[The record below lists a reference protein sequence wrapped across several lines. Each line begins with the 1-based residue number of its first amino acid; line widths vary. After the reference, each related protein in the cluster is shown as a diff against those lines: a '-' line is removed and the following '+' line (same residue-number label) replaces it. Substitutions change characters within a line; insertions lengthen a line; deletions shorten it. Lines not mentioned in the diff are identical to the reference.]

1 MSEEAKEYDALL
13 IDTSIYDANGL
24 RLEKGLLG
32 KLHLFEKSPIELL
45 MPDVIKNE
53 VQSHLEKMIKV
64 SRSAL
69 EKSLNDAG
77 DHLFLMGAH

>member
-32 KLHLFEKSPIELL
+32 KFAPVRKEP
-45 MPDVIKNE
+45 N
-53 VQSHLEKMIKV
+53 
-64 SRSAL
+64 
-69 EKSLNDAG
+69 
-77 DHLFLMGAH
+77 